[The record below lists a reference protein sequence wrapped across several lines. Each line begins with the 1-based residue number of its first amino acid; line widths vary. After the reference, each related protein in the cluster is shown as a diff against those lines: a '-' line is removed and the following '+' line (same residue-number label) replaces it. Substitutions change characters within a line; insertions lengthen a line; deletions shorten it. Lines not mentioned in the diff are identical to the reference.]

1 MATDDVPVDLYVAA
15 YADPDRAQQDW
26 DAIKQLVKDK
36 VLTVEASVAARQSY
50 GGTAPANVLVQ
61 AARWKTL
68 LTGQPHEPR
77 PLGRKKH
84 GGHGDG
90 GLE

>member
-1 MATDDVPVDLYVAA
+1 MHRPGRPMALTERHVAFLQ
-15 YADPDRAQQDW
+15 PP
-26 DAIKQLVKDK
+26 AIMD
-36 VLTVEASVAARQSY
+36 EMPPP
-50 GGTAPANVLVQ
+50 PAGMIQ

-77 PLGRKKH
+77 ALGKKKH

-90 GLE
+90 GVE